1 MHIHTRKTGSN
12 YGRNKDIEVEEI
24 DQNLLNRI

>member
-12 YGRNKDIEVEEI
+12 YGRNKDIEVEERFEI
-24 DQNLLNRI
+24 KIY